1 MNKKFNEWLQYE
13 EHYINGKISCMT
25 RDAEYIENL
34 KDIKKANIEYDFFR
48 NKNITVIEYI
58 LKMMDV
64 DYNSFKTDYNSFK
77 TDKTLKLFLEFKKS
91 FIDLLDFLEINNEL
105 KNKNQIF
112 KFYTL
117 VELIDMSYIHL
128 IDEV

>member
-58 LKMMDV
+58 LKMMDI
-64 DYNSFKTDYNSFK
+64 DYNSFKI
-77 TDKTLKLFLEFKKS
+77 DKVKYHHPLKQG
-91 FIDLLDFLEINNEL
+91 L
-105 KNKNQIF
+105 KHIWF
-112 KFYTL
+112 VFR
-117 VELIDMSYIHL
+117 
-128 IDEV
+128 